1 MVYNNGYLIG
11 DTPYTIGGITHVL
24 GGASTHK
31 LVTGMTSSKNL
42 DIDDHE

>member
-24 GGASTHK
+24 GGARTCK
-31 LVTGMTSSKNL
+31 LVTGMTSSQNV
-42 DIDDHE
+42 DFDDHE